1 MLPEI
6 TDIRLRRQLDVL
18 PLLLAGVDAAAAAE
32 RRPAAGKWSA
42 REQLAHLARYHE
54 VTAER
59 LERIRQESAPALPR
73 YRAEDDPE
81 WPRWAA
87 LPLAE
92 VAAEL
97 AARRAVLVATVAAL
111 TPEELARCGTHP
123 ALGTLP
129 IPLWLEFFLLH
140 EAHHLMAVLQLL
152 RAVPEKSAAQTG

>member
-1 MLPEI
+1 MLPE
-6 TDIRLRRQLDVL
+6 TTAIRLRTQLDAL
-18 PLLLAGVDAAAAAE
+18 DLLLDGVEPAAAE

-42 REQLAHLARYHE
+42 REHLAHVARHHA

-59 LERIRQESAPALPR
+59 LLLMLSETEPRLPR

-87 LPLAE
+87 LPLAA
-92 VAAEL
+92 VVAEL
-97 AARRAVLVATVAAL
+97 RARRAGLVSQAAAI
-111 TPEELARCGTHP
+111 PPADLARRGIHP

-140 EAHHLMAVLQLL
+140 EAHHLYAAMQLL
-152 RAVPEKSAAQTG
+152 RG